1 MITTE
6 EEYLQ
11 VKKRV
16 EKGAKVLEKKF
27 LSDDPKIRRWVEAYT
42 DLANQMLMY
51 EIEHDLLPI

>member
-11 VKKRV
+11 VKERV
-16 EKGAKVLEKKF
+16 EKGGKVLEGKF
-27 LSDDPKIRRWVEAYT
+27 LSDDPKIRKWVEAYT